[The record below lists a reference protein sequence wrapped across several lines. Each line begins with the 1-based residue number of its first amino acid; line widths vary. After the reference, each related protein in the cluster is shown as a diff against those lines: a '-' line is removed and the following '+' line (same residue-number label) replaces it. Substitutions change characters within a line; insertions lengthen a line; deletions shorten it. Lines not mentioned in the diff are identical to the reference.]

1 MSDFESA
8 RAARCL
14 ATNRYRNYCATGP
27 PARIREDCA
36 SSLPHRR
43 SPMIK
48 GIKFASIPAT
58 DQDRALR
65 FWTEQVGF
73 LVKTDQPFQDGQR
86 WIELRIKGSDA
97 GVVLFTADA
106 HKAMIG
112 AFSNISFYS
121 DNVEKT
127 Y

>member
-1 MSDFESA
+1 
-8 RAARCL
+8 
-14 ATNRYRNYCATGP
+14 
-27 PARIREDCA
+27 
-36 SSLPHRR
+36 
-43 SPMIK
+43 MIK
-48 GIKFASIPAT
+48 GIKFASIPTT

-106 HKAMIG
+106 HKGMIG
-112 AFSNISFYS
+112 GFSNISFYS

-127 Y
+127 YEELSAKGVEFVAPPQKMEWGTSVMFKDPDGTTFHLGSR